1 MGRAGVKTVKA
12 SIKFS
17 SLVPSAG
24 GALWH
29 PPFKDNLD
37 PKQVEENVF
46 WGIDF
51 CYLEY

>member
-1 MGRAGVKTVKA
+1 MYCVVTTIKIVMGGDT
-12 SIKFS
+12 
-17 SLVPSAG
+17 
-24 GALWH
+24 

-51 CYLEY
+51 CYLEC